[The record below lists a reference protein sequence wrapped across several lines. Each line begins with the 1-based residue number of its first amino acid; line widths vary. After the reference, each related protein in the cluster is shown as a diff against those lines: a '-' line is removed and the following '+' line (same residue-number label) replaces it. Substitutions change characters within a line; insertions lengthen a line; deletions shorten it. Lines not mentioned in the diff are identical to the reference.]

1 MFDLFGVGGGTPY
14 GSETSM
20 VRCLGLH
27 TAAAT
32 AAVRQLV
39 SSKLYLSGFGDVPHQ
54 VCEGGGSRTV
64 GCL

>member
-14 GSETSM
+14 GSETM
-20 VRCLGLH
+20 VRGLGLR

-32 AAVRQLV
+32 AAVRQLA